1 MPITAE
7 KVRDVGLEHDA
18 IERYLREE
26 VVKVYDAVKAGR
38 NEGKLLEQSKAD
50 VLAALRASRAKQNA

>member
-7 KVRDVGLEHDA
+7 KSPEADLEHDA

-26 VVKVYDAVKAGR
+26 VVKIYDAVKADPSICIPMD
-38 NEGKLLEQSKAD
+38 QAFAD
-50 VLAALRASRAKQNA
+50 IKAALKEKFGD

>member
-7 KVRDVGLEHDA
+7 KIHEADLEDDA

-26 VVKVYDAVKAGR
+26 VVKIYDAVKAGR
-38 NEGKLLEQSKAD
+38 NEGKPAEQAIAD
-50 VLAALRASRAKQNA
+50 MRARFREKHGI